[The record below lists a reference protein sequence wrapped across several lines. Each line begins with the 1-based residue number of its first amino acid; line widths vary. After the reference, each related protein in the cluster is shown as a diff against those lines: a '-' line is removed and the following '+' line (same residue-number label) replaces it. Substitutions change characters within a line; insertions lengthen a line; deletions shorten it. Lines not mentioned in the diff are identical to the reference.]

1 MADQVIC
8 ISRSPGAGGEAVGQ
22 MVSKELG
29 YRYVDEEIVS
39 SAAAKLNVPVDLVA
53 DVESRKPLLG
63 RLLRQVATDMANASM
78 ISGISPPR
86 EVTVDESDDHREL
99 IRQAI
104 YETAE
109 KGRVVIVA
117 HAASQLLAGRRGVLR
132 ILVTASP
139 DTRVGRLTE
148 DGQLG
153 ESAAKKLVAQ
163 GDLAR
168 ADYLKRFYGIKRE
181 LPTHYDLVVNTD
193 VVGLDEA
200 AQIVLTACNR

>member
-1 MADQVIC
+1 MTTRVVC
-8 ISRSPGAGGEAVGQ
+8 ISRSLGAGGEEVGRR
-22 MVSKELG
+22 VAGALG
-29 YRYVDEEIVS
+29 FRYVDEEIVTQ
-39 SAAAKLNVPVDLVA
+39 AAAKLDVPVDLVA
-53 DVESRKPLLG
+53 DVETRKPLLI
-63 RLLRQVATDMANASM
+63 RLLKQVATDMASTSM

-86 EVTVDESDDHREL
+86 EIAVDESDDYREL

-109 KGRVVIVA
+109 QGRVVIVA
-117 HAASQLLAGRRGVLR
+117 HAASQLLAGRQGVLR

-139 DTRVGRLTE
+139 ETRVGRLTE

-200 AQIVLTACNR
+200 AQIVLAACNR